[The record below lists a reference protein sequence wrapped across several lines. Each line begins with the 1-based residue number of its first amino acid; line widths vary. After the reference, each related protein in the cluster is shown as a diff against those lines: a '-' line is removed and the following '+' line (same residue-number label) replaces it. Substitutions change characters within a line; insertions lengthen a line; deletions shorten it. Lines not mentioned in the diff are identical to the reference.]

1 MAVDRSLNLR
11 PGVLDIADI
20 VDGILQQITPVTYG
34 ADGVTWGSGFEQYS
48 TSTTHLVR
56 VERIGRAVYLS
67 GAIKN
72 LVERQANAESVILTL
87 PSGLRPNATK
97 LFVEQGGG
105 INKYMMF
112 VKPNGDV
119 TASRYGTIDYIKM
132 PVNAYLRID
141 CAFALD

>member
-20 VDGILQQITPVTYG
+20 VDGILEQITPVTLG
-34 ADGVTWGSGFEQYS
+34 ADGVTWGNGFEQYS
-48 TSTTHLVR
+48 TSTTHQVR
-56 VERIGRAVYLS
+56 VERIGRAVYMS
-67 GAIKN
+67 GAVKN
-72 LVERQANAESVILTL
+72 LVERQANDQNTILTL
-87 PSGLRPNATK
+87 PSGFRPSTSK
-97 LFVEQGGG
+97 VFVEQGGA

-112 VKPNGDV
+112 VNPNGNV
-119 TASRYGTIDYIKM
+119 TISRYGTTQNANV